1 MTPDDFSVR
10 TGLDGLTPA
19 RVATLFR
26 RAPLLRPTDDL
37 GALWRAFENSPL
49 VVSLWDGERLV
60 ALARVLTDGAHVSYL
75 CDFAVEPDE
84 QGAGVGARLL
94 DETLARCAGT
104 EVVLRD
110 SALSAGF
117 WAQVGFTPVDNA
129 WVRPRGA

>member
-1 MTPDDFSVR
+1 MTAADLSLR

-37 GALWRAFENSPL
+37 AALWDAFQNSQL

-60 ALARVLTDGAHVSYL
+60 GLARVLTDGAHTSYL
-75 CDFAVEPDE
+75 CDLAVEPDV
-84 QGAGVGARLL
+84 QRAGVGTRLV

-104 EVVLRD
+104 EMVLRD
-110 SALSAGF
+110 SSISSGF
-117 WAQVGFTPVDNA
+117 WAHLGFTPVGNA
-129 WVRPRGA
+129 WTKAL